1 MEFALPQIRC
11 VWYDEIVSKFM
22 TRDREATPYRDQTR
36 GGLENGILLL
46 VYALTLA
53 CACVATGDVSEAA
66 PVRSWEVYSL
76 ERSGELGWKGATSE
90 FGSLAQSQEGERINL
105 TVVVTDAET
114 GQPLS
119 QARLT
124 LEFTEPGDPSKL
136 KRSKKLS
143 YSAKTN
149 AQGHYKFPN
158 LPKGTIRLIVTAD
171 RHQTFSKEF
180 EVDKENQAIEI
191 KLKKPQP
198 LL

>member
-1 MEFALPQIRC
+1 
-11 VWYDEIVSKFM
+11 M
-22 TRDREATPYRDQTR
+22 TRDREATPYRDQTL

-53 CACVATGDVSEAA
+53 CACVAIGDDSSEAA
-66 PVRSWEVYSL
+66 PVRSLEGYSS
-76 ERSGELGWKGATSE
+76 EQSGVLGWKGASSE
-90 FGSLAQSQEGERINL
+90 FRSLAQSQEGEGERINL

-114 GQPLS
+114 GQPLN

-158 LPKGTIRLIVTAD
+158 LPKGTIRLIVTAE

>member
-1 MEFALPQIRC
+1 M
-11 VWYDEIVSKFM
+11 S
-22 TRDREATPYRDQTR
+22 RDRDPDRNRDQTR
-36 GGLENGILLL
+36 RDL
-46 VYALTLA
+46 VLQP
-53 CACVATGDVSEAA
+53 S
-66 PVRSWEVYSL
+66 
-76 ERSGELGWKGATSE
+76 ERSTQFLAQTLILGFALLIVGTVSSRATNLGVWPANSLQRFASMSWKDARLE
-90 FGSLAQSQEGERINL
+90 FGTPAQSEEAERINA

-114 GQPLS
+114 GKPIN

-149 AQGHYKFPN
+149 AQGHYKFAS
-158 LPKGTIRLIVTAD
+158 LPKGTIRLIVTAE

-180 EVDKENQAIEI
+180 ELEKQDQVIEV

>member
-1 MEFALPQIRC
+1 
-11 VWYDEIVSKFM
+11 M
-22 TRDREATPYRDQTR
+22 TRSRQVAASRDLTQINVPIPPSKLGYCTLFLVQ
-36 GGLENGILLL
+36 GLILVCTLLL
-46 VYALTLA
+46 LLTDSL
-53 CACVATGDVSEAA
+53 TAA
-66 PVRSWEVYSL
+66 PLGTWQGYTVEQF
-76 ERSGELGWKGATSE
+76 GELSWKGARLE
-90 FGSLAQSQEGERINL
+90 QGPQAQSEEGDRINL
-105 TVVVTDAET
+105 NVLVTDAQT
-114 GQPLS
+114 GQPIN

-149 AQGHYKFPN
+149 AQGHYKFPS

-180 EVDKENQAIEI
+180 GLETGDQVIEV

>member
-1 MEFALPQIRC
+1 
-11 VWYDEIVSKFM
+11 M
-22 TRDREATPYRDQTR
+22 TRNRDDAPNRDQTQR
-36 GGLENGILLL
+36 GPVLQPSELERFVHFL
-46 VYALTLA
+46 VHALILA
-53 CACVATGDVSEAA
+53 CALLIVRTDSSKATPLRTWQG
-66 PVRSWEVYSL
+66 YSL
-76 ERSGELGWKGATSE
+76 ERLGELGWKGARLEFETPTQSE
-90 FGSLAQSQEGERINL
+90 EGERTNV
-105 TVVVTDAET
+105 TVVVTDAQT
-114 GQPLS
+114 GQPIN

-149 AQGHYKFPN
+149 AQGHYKFPS
-158 LPKGTIRLIVTAD
+158 LPTGTIRLIVTAE

-180 EVDKENQAIEI
+180 ELEKEDQVIEV

>member
-1 MEFALPQIRC
+1 
-11 VWYDEIVSKFM
+11 M
-22 TRDREATPYRDQTR
+22 TKDTEETPNRDQTQGR
-36 GGLENGILLL
+36 VVLRPSELERCMLFLALIRVCALLI
-46 VYALTLA
+46 VGTDSSK
-53 CACVATGDVSEAA
+53 ATSLSTWPA
-66 PVRSWEVYSL
+66 YSL
-76 ERSGELGWKGATSE
+76 QRFDLLSWKGARSE
-90 FGSLAQSQEGERINL
+90 FGTPTQSEEAERTNVM
-105 TVVVTDAET
+105 VVVTDAQT
-114 GQPLS
+114 GQPIN

-149 AQGHYKFPN
+149 PQGHYKFPS
-158 LPKGTIRLIVTAD
+158 LPKGTIRLIVTAE

-180 EVDKENQAIEI
+180 ELEKQDQVIEV

>member
-1 MEFALPQIRC
+1 MLRPSRLQR
-11 VWYDEIVSKFM
+11 S
-22 TRDREATPYRDQTR
+22 
-36 GGLENGILLL
+36 ILFL
-46 VYALTLA
+46 VYALIA
-53 CACVATGDVSEAA
+53 VCAFLTVSTDFSEAA
-66 PVRSWEVYSL
+66 PMTSWR
-76 ERSGELGWKGATSE
+76 ERSLDRFAEPAWKGARLE
-90 FGSLAQSQEGERINL
+90 FVTPAQSEEVGRIDL

-114 GQPLS
+114 GRPIN

-149 AQGHYKFPN
+149 VQGHYKFPS
-158 LPKGTIRLIVTAD
+158 LPKGTIRLIVTAE

-180 EVDKENQAIEI
+180 ELEKENEAIEV

>member
-1 MEFALPQIRC
+1 MRGKLVLRP
-11 VWYDEIVSKFM
+11 SKPE
-22 TRDREATPYRDQTR
+22 R
-36 GGLENGILLL
+36 GILFL
-46 VYALTLA
+46 VYALIPV
-53 CACVATGDVSEAA
+53 CAFLTVFTNSSGAVPMTNWQEH
-66 PVRSWEVYSL
+66 SL
-76 ERSGELGWKGATSE
+76 ERFAESGWKGAS
-90 FGSLAQSQEGERINL
+90 FGFVTPAQSEEVGRINL

-114 GQPLS
+114 GQPIN

-149 AQGHYKFPN
+149 VQGHYKFPS
-158 LPKGTIRLIVTAD
+158 LPKGTIRLIVTAE

-180 EVDKENQAIEI
+180 ELEKENEAIEV

>member
-1 MEFALPQIRC
+1 
-11 VWYDEIVSKFM
+11 M
-22 TRDREATPYRDQTR
+22 TRNRNEVANRHQARRDFVLQPSD
-36 GGLENGILLL
+36 LERPVHFL
-46 VYALTLA
+46 VHALILA
-53 CACVATGDVSEAA
+53 CALLIVRAGFAEA
-66 PVRSWEVYSL
+66 PPLKSWQGYPPEL
-76 ERSGELGWKGATSE
+76 FGELGWRGARLE
-90 FGSLAQSQEGERINL
+90 FGLPTQSEEAERTNV
-105 TVVVTDAET
+105 TVVVTDAQT
-114 GQPLS
+114 GQPIN

-149 AQGHYKFPN
+149 AQGHYKFPS
-158 LPKGTIRLIVTAD
+158 LPKGNIRLIVTAE

-180 EVDKENQAIEI
+180 ELEKEDQVIEV

>member
-1 MEFALPQIRC
+1 MPLL
-11 VWYDEIVSKFM
+11 
-22 TRDREATPYRDQTR
+22 
-36 GGLENGILLL
+36 GLAPNLLCALLL
-46 VYALTLA
+46 IV
-53 CACVATGDVSEAA
+53 GIDSA
-66 PVRSWEVYSL
+66 PAKPMSSWQEYSL
-76 ERSGELGWKGATSE
+76 ERFGELGGKGA
-90 FGSLAQSQEGERINL
+90 SLEVVTVAQSEEVQRADL
-105 TVVVTDAET
+105 TVVVTDAQT
-114 GQPLS
+114 GQPIN

-149 AQGHYKFPN
+149 AQGHYKFPG
-158 LPKGTIRLIVTAD
+158 LPKGTTRLIVTAE

-180 EVDKENQAIEI
+180 ELEKEDQVIEV